1 MACRAMARS
10 KEFDPDEALDRAMRV
25 FWRHGYQSTTMGQ
38 LVEETGVVRA
48 SLYAT
53 FGNKAEIFRR
63 ALDRYGELQASHV
76 DKSAGPM
83 GMLRQWFENAIKG
96 ARSRTVPRGCLL
108 INSTAEYASF
118 DPALQKLIKLHLGM
132 VESFFRRC
140 VQMAAPELDANRA
153 ANVLLG
159 ANIAIYS
166 LARTGAPERQLRD
179 IAEDALAGVSAAAAS
194 GS

>member
-1 MACRAMARS
+1 MARS

-25 FWRHGYQSTTMGQ
+25 FWRNGYHATTMGQ

-63 ALDRYGELQASHV
+63 ALNRYGELQSSRVEA
-76 DKSAGPM
+76 SAGPL

-96 ARSRTVPRGCLL
+96 ARSRTTPKGCLL

-118 DPALQKLIKLHLGM
+118 DPALQKLIKQHLGM
-132 VESFFRRC
+132 VESFFRQC
-140 VQMAAPELDANRA
+140 VHTAAPKLDAEGA

-179 IAEDALAGVSAAAAS
+179 IAEAAIAPVAGA
-194 GS
+194 GSK